1 METKFISKEN
11 DKVTFEMNFTSEEF
25 ENAQIA
31 AYKANKGKFSIPGFR
46 KGKAPRGIIEKQY
59 GEGVFFDDAIN
70 DLFSDNYT
78 AAINELNLEVID
90 RPNATFGEIEKGKDL
105 LITIT
110 VSTFPIIEVKDYK
123 GVKIEK
129 VSADI
134 NKEDVAN
141 EIAGMQK
148 RNARIASVER
158 AAKEGDTVLLDY
170 SGFVGDDQFDGGT
183 ATEQEL
189 KLGSNTFI
197 PGFEEQLIG
206 VSAGESK
213 DVMVTFPEE
222 YHSDDLAGKEAIFK
236 CKVHDVKEEQL
247 PELDDEFAKDVSE
260 YETMDELKAS
270 IEEKLEKRAKQEA
283 DTAMR
288 DKIVEEISLKN
299 EYTPPTVMVDDE
311 IYSLIRDMDT
321 QLRHQG
327 LQLEQYL
334 KFMNKD
340 INDFVEEQR
349 EGAAAK
355 VKAKVLLVSIADKEK
370 IEINDEDLNL
380 ELSTI
385 ADAYKNTVEEVK
397 EMFGEEGLKL
407 FMKDIRVK
415 KTIDF
420 LFDNAKIK

>member
-1 METKFISKEN
+1 MKTQFISKEN

-31 AYKANKGKFSIPGFR
+31 AYKTTKDKFSIPGFR

-70 DLFSDNYT
+70 DLFSDNYPS
-78 AAINELNLEVID
+78 AINELDLEAID
-90 RPNATFGEIEKGKDL
+90 RPQASFGEIAKGKDL

-110 VSTFPIIEVKDYK
+110 VPVFPTIEVKDYK

-129 VSADI
+129 VSDEVK
-134 NKEDVAN
+134 KEDVTS
-141 EIAGMQK
+141 EIENMQK
-148 RNARIASVER
+148 RNARIVSVER
-158 AAKEGDTVLLDY
+158 PAKEGDTVVLDY
-170 SGFVGDDQFDGGT
+170 SGFTGEIQFEGGT

-213 DVMVTFPEE
+213 DVNVAFPDE
-222 YHSDDLAGKEAIFK
+222 YHSEDLAGKEAVFK
-236 CKVHDVKEEQL
+236 CTVHEIKEEQL

-260 YETMDELKAS
+260 YENLEDLKAS
-270 IEEKLEKRAKQEA
+270 IEENLKKRATQEA
-283 DTAMR
+283 DAAMR
-288 DKIVEEISLKN
+288 DKIIEQIASKN

-311 IYSLIRDMDT
+311 IYSLIRDMDA
-321 QLRHQG
+321 QLRQSG

-340 INDFVEEQR
+340 IKDFVEEQR
-349 EGAAAK
+349 EGASEK
-355 VKAKVLLVSIADKEK
+355 VKSKVLLVSIADKEK
-370 IEINDEDLNL
+370 IEVTDEDLNS
-380 ELSTI
+380 ELTVI
-385 ADAYKNTVEEVK
+385 AENYKNTIEEVK
-397 EMFGEEGLKL
+397 EMFGEEGLRL
-407 FMKDIRVK
+407 FAKDIRIK